1 MTKKNFSVSI
11 RAKILVVGT
20 AIVSVLLIC
29 SCVIIGIHMYKIN
42 IRTTQQLINQQFTL
56 IEQNIRLFMQ
66 HNKHTVYML
75 SEHPAV
81 KGADATIHS
90 YINEKAAVM
99 VKDTIK
105 SPTEQAMV
113 ALFKRMQE
121 NYPEF
126 AEVYFGTKWGG
137 YATSWDNSM
146 DAGYDPR
153 VRTWYRQASD
163 AKGEII
169 ITPAYLSTIKVPVIC
184 FSRQT
189 LSPAGDFIGCM
200 SIEVDLQQLTSFI
213 NETHI
218 GKTGYI
224 MLLQDDETILAD
236 PHHQDLLF
244 KKLSETGSTG
254 LSALSTIGSN
264 MSLIP
269 LDNKKWRVQ
278 VFSIKEMNWKI
289 AIFMENSEVLES
301 FFWFFRVMLFVFAG
315 MLAAFFIIVAFISR
329 RIQGYLAKIQRLFQ
343 QIAEGNIT
351 GRFYIKSN
359 DEIANLMTN
368 FNTAMENISE
378 ILTSLINE
386 SASIQKVGDELYST
400 MSETSSAVNEISAN
414 VEGVKRQAATQ
425 AHSVT
430 ETGTLVENII
440 GGIRQLDDEIE
451 VQTES
456 VAHSSAAVEEMVA
469 NISSITAILEKNNEL
484 IKDLHA
490 MTINGKNGARTANSV
505 VMQIAEQSD
514 SMLEASVII
523 QNIASQTNLLAMN
536 AAIEAAHAG
545 ETGKGFAVVADEIRK
560 LAEESNEQG
569 KQIGGVLKGSIE
581 IIKTLIDAGTG
592 AEKTFDKV
600 YELANR
606 ISQQEDF
613 ITTSMKEQMSASNEV
628 LVSIQDIKQV
638 TEKVR
643 TRSSDMLTDSGEVAK
658 EMNKLD
664 GLTQV
669 ITGSMDEMA
678 TGAVQINNAV
688 VDVNELV
695 QKNRDSIEMLAA
707 MVKKF
712 KV

>member
-1 MTKKNFSVSI
+1 MAKKQFNLSI
-11 RAKILVVGT
+11 RAKILMTGT
-20 AIVSVLLIC
+20 AIVSALLIC
-29 SCVIIGIHMYKIN
+29 ACIIIGIHMYKIN
-42 IRTTQQLINQQFTL
+42 IRSTQQLLTHQFSL
-56 IEQNIRLFMQ
+56 IEQNIRLFME
-66 HNKHTVYML
+66 HNKHTVHML
-75 SEHPAV
+75 SEHPIV
-81 KGADATIHS
+81 KAGDETIHS
-90 YINEKAAVM
+90 YANEKTNVM

-137 YATSWDNSM
+137 YATSWDNNM

-153 VRTWYRQASD
+153 IRSWYRQASD

-169 ITPAYLSTIKVPVIC
+169 ITPAYLSTIKAPVIC
-184 FSRQT
+184 FSRRT
-189 LSPAGDFIGCM
+189 LSETGDFIGCM
-200 SIEVDLQQLTSFI
+200 SIEVNLQQLTSFI

-224 MLLQDDETILAD
+224 MLFQEDETILAD
-236 PHHQDLLF
+236 PHHKDLLF
-244 KKLSETGSTG
+244 KKLSETGSAE

-264 MSLIP
+264 MSLVP
-269 LDNKKWRVQ
+269 LDNKKWHVQ
-278 VFSIKEMNWKI
+278 VFSLTEPSWKI
-289 AIFMENSEVLES
+289 AIFMENNEVLES

-329 RIQGYLAKIQRLFQ
+329 RIQGYLVKIQHLFQ
-343 QIAEGNIT
+343 QIAEGDIT
-351 GRFYIKSN
+351 GRFYIKGN
-359 DEIANLMTN
+359 DEIADLMTN
-368 FNTAMENISE
+368 FNTSMENISE
-378 ILTSLINE
+378 ILTSLISE
-386 SASIQKVGDELYST
+386 SASIQKVGDDLYNN
-400 MSETSSAVNEISAN
+400 MSETASAVNEISAN
-414 VEGVKRQAATQ
+414 VEGVKRQTVTQ
-425 AHSVT
+425 SQSVT

-440 GGIRQLDDEIE
+440 NGIRKLDDEIE
-451 VQTES
+451 IQTES
-456 VAHSSAAVEEMVA
+456 VSHSSASIEEMVA
-469 NISSITAILEKNNEL
+469 NIASITAILEKNNEL
-484 IKDLHA
+484 IKDLHT
-490 MTINGKNGARTANSV
+490 MTVNGKNGARTANSV

-569 KQIGGVLKGSIE
+569 KQIGGVLRGSIE
-581 IIKTLIDAGTG
+581 IIKTLIEAGTG

-600 YELANR
+600 YELANQ

-628 LVSIQDIKQV
+628 LISIQNIKQV

-643 TRSSDMLTDSGEVAK
+643 TRSSDMLTDSGDVAK